1 MRYFKRDGL
10 GGIVLP
16 GRVIQKAVGKEGFSK
31 IGHGPGVEYERVA
44 AFLNPDPLTNDK
56 RHGIV

>member
-1 MRYFKRDGL
+1 MRYFKRDEL

-31 IGHGPGVEYERVA
+31 RGRGPGVEYERVA
-44 AFLNPDPLTNDK
+44 AFLNPDPC
-56 RHGIV
+56 